1 MNLKNYFF
9 EDFNNDG
16 LFEEGVI
23 LTRKRNRSKNLSS
36 TQTINQ
42 TSSIISLKKLE

>member
-16 LFEEGVI
+16 LFEEGV
-23 LTRKRNRSKNLSS
+23 LTRKRNRTKNLSS